1 MGDLVSNVQVGCQGW
16 NYKDWIAKPGEG
28 GALYPQGTRPAEM
41 LELYARFFRTVEVD
55 STFYGVPAAST
66 IENWLRR
73 TPPEFTF
80 SLKLPQEITH
90 THALRRE
97 SFALLEEFCERARL
111 FSKRLIA
118 ILIQLPPQFDATP
131 ENARALQEFLPRL
144 PSELRFSIEFRN
156 PEWMQD
162 DVLDLLD
169 QYGVSLALVEGIW
182 LERAK
187 LWRAA
192 ERMKTDFA
200 CVRFMGA
207 RDLTRFDVVQRAQD
221 ENLNSWREVIKR
233 LAARMSNVHV
243 CFSNYYEGH
252 APASANKLMRLLG
265 QKTIEA
271 KEVEKQPSLF

>member
-1 MGDLVSNVQVGCQGW
+1 MTNSVQVGCQGW

-28 GALYPQGTRPAEM
+28 AGLYPQGTRPAEM
-41 LELYARFFRTVEVD
+41 LELYARLFRTVEVD
-55 STFYGVPAAST
+55 STFYGVPAPAT
-66 IENWLRR
+66 VENWLRR
-73 TPPEFTF
+73 TPPAFTF

-97 SFALLEEFCERARL
+97 SFPVLEEFCERARL
-111 FSKRLIA
+111 FGERLVL
-118 ILIQLPPQFDATP
+118 ILVQLPPQFDVTP
-131 ENARALQEFLPRL
+131 ENTRALREFLPRL
-144 PSELRFSIEFRN
+144 PSDLRFSIEFRN
-156 PEWMQD
+156 SEWVQD
-162 DVLDLLD
+162 DTLDLLD
-169 QYGVSLALVEGIW
+169 ERDVSLALVEGSW

-187 LWRAA
+187 LWQAA

-221 ENLNSWREVIKR
+221 GNLNSWREVIER
-233 LAARMSNVHV
+233 LAARDVTVHA

-265 QKTIEA
+265 QQM
-271 KEVEKQPSLF
+271 VEPQELVKQPSLF